1 MPAVI
6 YPTNNFVA
14 DTQVFVI
21 ATFCSCL
28 FSYLVVVAYVVVIV
42 VVVVVVVFVIIIVIV
57 VVVVVVVV
65 VAIKWQKVIC
75 CERKIHSLATFK
87 LGKFCDR
94 AAAAASGDQL
104 ISG

>member
-42 VVVVVVVFVIIIVIV
+42 VVVVVVVFVIIVA
-57 VVVVVVVV
+57 VVVV

>member
-1 MPAVI
+1 MLLPLFALI
-6 YPTNNFVA
+6 F
-14 DTQVFVI
+14 
-21 ATFCSCL
+21 
-28 FSYLVVVAYVVVIV
+28 FSYPVVVANFVVIV
-42 VVVVVVVFVIIIVIV
+42 VVVDFVIIII
-57 VVVVVVVV
+57 VVVV

-75 CERKIHSLATFK
+75 CEGKIHSLATFK

>member
-42 VVVVVVVFVIIIVIV
+42 VVVVVVVVVFVIIVA
-57 VVVVVVVV
+57 VVVV